1 MLRELALVRLGRY
14 GEPAVVDE
22 ARKRFDAHCSGA
34 AVLPADLRV
43 PVSDSQLAHMGL
55 SIIINY
61 IIPECL
67 TLIRRIMPGF

>member
-1 MLRELALVRLGRY
+1 MRLGRY

-43 PVSDSQLAHMGL
+43 PVSDSRLAHMGL
-55 SIIINY
+55 WITK
-61 IIPECL
+61 IPEWL
-67 TLIRRIMPGF
+67 TLTIRIMPGFYSK